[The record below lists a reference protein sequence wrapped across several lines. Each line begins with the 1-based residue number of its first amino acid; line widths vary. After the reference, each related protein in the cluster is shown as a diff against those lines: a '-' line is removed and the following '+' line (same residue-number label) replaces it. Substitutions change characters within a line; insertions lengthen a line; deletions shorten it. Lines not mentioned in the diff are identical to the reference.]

1 MKFNEKLRK
10 MDEARTATHY
20 LRLKC
25 PKNDLGTKRQWQNAS
40 TQNPNTKNARDSGI
54 SYTGVLSV
62 ALWPDI
68 PYFRYILQILFLFQH
83 WQAALSNSLC
93 AFCLPLP
100 YEQAT
105 TNPCQRCPTAEKM
118 CLHDIFSFKL
128 FNVTNNYYMR
138 WKFLMTESTP
148 VWSLNWC
155 MDIMTW

>member
-1 MKFNEKLRK
+1 MKPLNSTILPFSMVRELVVKEKGCISIPWMVQFSEWNSLTCYVKSPKLVLLLTRHK
-10 MDEARTATHY
+10 AT
-20 LRLKC
+20 K
-25 PKNDLGTKRQWQNAS
+25 TS
-40 TQNPNTKNARDSGI
+40 TVK
-54 SYTGVLSV
+54 LF
-62 ALWPDI
+62 I
-68 PYFRYILQILFLFQH
+68 PQILSLFQH
-83 WQAALSNSLC
+83 WQAAPSNSLC